1 MTSDETLERSTLLKA
16 SWRLLPLIGVAYCVA
31 YMDRVNIGFAA
42 ATMNRDLNFSATAYG
57 LGGGLFF
64 LSYALLEVPSNL
76 LLVRFGARRWL
87 ARIMFTWGLL
97 AMGMLFVRT
106 PMQFY
111 VMRFLLGA
119 AEAGF
124 FPGVIYYISIWFPA
138 QHRGRAISRFYIAL
152 PLSSVLMGAIAGT
165 LLGLNGRLGLAGW
178 QWLFLIEGMPA
189 IVLSIVFITFLPDGP
204 AKAPWL
210 TDPEKD
216 WLSRRLASDA
226 ALLSEPVDHSLR
238 RAITNPVVLG
248 FGLVNFLHLGAMYAL
263 TLSAPMYLDQT
274 THLGPA
280 RVGYLIAAAGLLGA
294 VSMMFNGWHSDHSR
308 ERYFHLAGAIALTA
322 CGYAVIWASVTPLVT
337 IVGYLLCITSY
348 HAVGGVLWLAPS
360 ERLHPRSAA
369 AGVAA
374 INSIGMMG
382 SFIAPFAWGLAKDR
396 TGSFHAALSCL
407 PVLAL
412 IGAAVV
418 LSLRPRKS
426 ALKAAAA

>member
-1 MTSDETLERSTLLKA
+1 MTSDETLERSTLRKA
-16 SWRLLPLIGVAYCVA
+16 SWRLLPLIGIAYCVA

-42 ATMNRDLNFSATAYG
+42 ATMNKDLNFSNTAYG

-76 LLVRFGARRWL
+76 LLVRIGARRWL
-87 ARIMFTWGLL
+87 ARIMVTWGLL
-97 AMGMLFVRT
+97 AMGMAFVTT

-111 VMRFLLGA
+111 VMRLLLGA

-124 FPGVIYYISIWFPA
+124 FPGVIYYMSLWFPA
-138 QHRGRAISRFYIAL
+138 QHRGRAISRFYISL
-152 PLSSVLMGAIAGT
+152 PLSSVLMGGIAGT
-165 LLGLNGRLGLAGW
+165 LLGMHGLWGMAGW

-189 IVLSIVFITFLPDGP
+189 VVMSIVFLVFLPDSP

-210 TDPEKD
+210 TDPEKN

-226 ALLSEPVDHSLR
+226 AKLVEPVDHSLR
-238 RAITNPVVLG
+238 HAIGNPVVLG
-248 FGLVNFLHLGAMYAL
+248 FGLVYFLHLGSMYAL

-294 VSMMFNGWHSDHSR
+294 FSMIFNGWHSDHSR

-337 IVGYLLCITSY
+337 IVGYLLCIAAY
-348 HAVGGVLWLAPS
+348 HAVGGVFWLAPS

-374 INSIGMMG
+374 INSIGMFG
-382 SFIAPFAWGLAKDR
+382 SFLAPFAWGLAKDR
-396 TGSFHAALSCL
+396 TGSFHLALSCL

-418 LSLRPRKS
+418 LSLRPKP
-426 ALKAAAA
+426 AGKAAA